1 MAKFLTLNTHS
12 LLGENVE
19 EKLKILG
26 DEIFS
31 GDYDV
36 VCLQEVNQLMTS
48 DTTQD
53 LPGYCPVA
61 GEIAIHEDNY
71 GLQLVRY
78 LAQKGTTYYWSYAY
92 NHVGYDRFNEGVAI
106 LSKEPLEASSV
117 LVSKSDD
124 PSDYHTRK
132 MLFCQ
137 TVVDG
142 KKTCVASAHFSWLK
156 DGFLDEW
163 GNAVEALA
171 AQGESLVIMGDFNNP
186 ANTKQVRTIADG
198 LSEADPERSSAY
210 QNGAKAYLGKLD
222 ELKKRQEKL
231 KQEISGQSVILFH
244 EAYAYVAEDYGLQ
257 VNYLLDLDEE
267 RQVSAGEVSDVLSAV
282 RKGHV
287 KYILAEELYGKSMG
301 DTIRKESDAKVLYL
315 NPLNRGTYE
324 KDSYINGMKK
334 NMEILEE
341 AFYAKDH

>member
-19 EKLKILG
+19 RKLEILG

-31 GDYDV
+31 GDYDI
-36 VCLQEVNQLMTS
+36 VCLQEVNQLITS

-78 LAQKGTTYYWSYAY
+78 LAQKGAKYYWSYAY

-106 LSKEPLEASSV
+106 FSKEPLEASSV

-163 GNAVEALA
+163 ENAVEALA

-186 ANTKQVRTIADG
+186 TDTAGYDM
-198 LSEADPERSSAY
+198 
-210 QNGAKAYLGKLD
+210 
-222 ELKKRQEKL
+222 
-231 KQEISGQSVILFH
+231 IL
-244 EAYAYVAEDYGLQ
+244 
-257 VNYLLDLDEE
+257 NSPLDLQDSHKVAKSIQGDHTIIEDIDGWE
-267 RQVSAGEVSDVLSAV
+267 GNKQSLKVDHVFTSKDIEIQSSTVVFDGGESPIVSDHFGLAV
-282 RKGHV
+282 
-287 KYILAEELYGKSMG
+287 
-301 DTIRKESDAKVLYL
+301 DL
-315 NPLNRGTYE
+315 NY
-324 KDSYINGMKK
+324 
-334 NMEILEE
+334 
-341 AFYAKDH
+341 